1 MRYFTNV
8 GQDRGPL
15 LHGTVPGAI
24 GVIEDPDKPMP
35 IGMALRVGRDDAGR
49 ALWTLSID
57 GEDLPGRWVVIDRE
71 FQPAQ

>member
-1 MRYFTNV
+1 MRYFTNA
-8 GQDRGPL
+8 GPDRGPL
-15 LHGTVPGAI
+15 LYGTVPGAI
-24 GVIEDPDKPMP
+24 GVLEDLDKSMP

-71 FQPAQ
+71 FQPVP

>member
-24 GVIEDPDKPMP
+24 GVLEDLDKPMLV
-35 IGMALRVGRDDAGR
+35 GMALRAGRDDAGR
-49 ALWTLSID
+49 ALWALTVD
-57 GEDLPGRWVVIDRE
+57 GDDLPGRWVVVDRE
-71 FQPAQ
+71 FQPAP

>member
-49 ALWTLSID
+49 ALWALTID
-57 GEDLPGRWVVIDRE
+57 GEDLPGRWVVVDRE
-71 FQPAQ
+71 FRMAR

>member
-24 GVIEDPDKPMP
+24 GVLEDLDKSMP

-49 ALWTLSID
+49 ALWTLSVD
-57 GEDLPGRWVVIDRE
+57 GDDLPGRWVVVDRE

>member
-8 GQDRGPL
+8 GPDRGPL

-24 GVIEDPDKPMP
+24 GVLEDLDKSMP

-49 ALWTLSID
+49 ALGTLSID
-57 GEDLPGRWVVIDRE
+57 GDDLPGRWVVADRE
-71 FQPAQ
+71 FQPAR

>member
-8 GQDRGPL
+8 GPERGPVVYR
-15 LHGTVPGAI
+15 TVPAAI
-24 GVIEDPDKPMP
+24 GVLEALDKPMP

-57 GEDLPGRWVVIDRE
+57 GEDLPGRWVVVDRE
-71 FQPAQ
+71 FQPAE